1 MGRVATKFV
10 NRNRLQAKTHF
21 FKAFPDSIKKFKNPA
36 STVPIEQSHQQIVY
50 YLQDYFPFFNFP
62 GPSRILKNLFASL
75 LQSSMSMKI
84 FFYPIWYFL
93 HSLSA
98 VEKKLLLF
106 LKNRSTQFN

>member
-1 MGRVATKFV
+1 MYTCRSEAKILVNIAPSLYKREINSMMGRVATKFV

-84 FFYPIWYFL
+84 FF
-93 HSLSA
+93 
-98 VEKKLLLF
+98 
-106 LKNRSTQFN
+106 